1 MKINLLVLALF
12 GLLLASS
19 FNVVTVRADDD
30 DDAAAETAA
39 EAAEEE
45 DYEQAYEPDIDAGS
59 AGGVHPLTD
68 MPEASPDVI
77 TAHFF
82 TESPHTMAVGKETT
96 VVIGLINNGEHSI
109 NITRAMGSLNSP
121 ANFDMY
127 VQNFTMRGYQ
137 PQVEI
142 PAGEERAVEFTF
154 TPRED
159 IEPVDF
165 IVCLTVFYEDD
176 EETFSSQFFNQ
187 TVKFYEPPTEMT
199 AESVGN
205 MVMGAVVV
213 AALLYYVASLFGG
226 KKGGRAR
233 TEQKSKEISGAD
245 DEWIDHSYHS
255 PEKSSKKKRN

>member
-19 FNVVTVRADDD
+19 FNVVTVRADDE

-39 EAAEEE
+39 EAVEEE
-45 DYEQAYEPDIDAGS
+45 DYEQAYEPDMDAGS

-82 TESPHTMAVGKETT
+82 TESPHTMAVGKQAT

-121 ANFDMY
+121 TNFDMH
-127 VQNFTMRGYQ
+127 VQNFTMHNYQ

-142 PAGEERAVEFTF
+142 PAGEERAVEYTF

-165 IVCLTVFYEDD
+165 TVCLTVFYEDD

-205 MVMGAVVV
+205 IAMGVVVV
-213 AALLYYVASLFGG
+213 AALMYYVVSLFGG

-233 TEQKSKEISGAD
+233 AEQGSQEISGAD
-245 DEWIDHSYHS
+245 GDWVDASYHS
-255 PEKSSKKKRN
+255 PKKNKKKKN